1 MRNNSIKFPFTK
13 LNIKD
18 QFNSLK
24 RMINI
29 SKREIG
35 KETDR
40 LNQLDQEKY
49 LNKTFIKKIILEKKN
64 RNINKNLLTKFT
76 IFQIKNKKELNIN
89 NTNIKKENN
98 KIIKNIPK
106 LNFNPL
112 KNKYIFLLKSIT
124 IILKI
129 KKITTIIIKRKYIL
143 IEVVKIKY

>member
-98 KIIKNIPK
+98 KLIKNIPK
-106 LNFNPL
+106 LNFSPL
-112 KNKYIFLLKSIT
+112 KNKYIFLLNFNNKNY
-124 IILKI
+124 KN
-129 KKITTIIIKRKYIL
+129 KKK
-143 IEVVKIKY
+143 